1 VADAS
6 QVAEVRSNTNEP
18 SDSEDYTN
26 TIVETLVDALGVNGA
41 SATIW
46 RRKAA
51 KYASLVDVSEAGSSH
66 ALGDLQKKALD
77 MALMYEGLAADEVG
91 STGGATGR
99 VRVHVIDRE

>member
-1 VADAS
+1 MADAS
-6 QVAEVRSNTNEP
+6 QVAEVRSNTDEQ
-18 SDSEDYTN
+18 SDSDDYTN

-51 KYASLVDVSEAGSSH
+51 KYAQLVDVSEAGSSH
-66 ALGDLQKKALD
+66 ALGDLQRKALD
-77 MALMYEGLAADEVG
+77 MATLYEELAANEVG
-91 STGGATGR
+91 TTGGATGR